1 MRPERRYR
9 MAGTVLAG
17 LLMAF
22 SVETE
27 VRAEEAS
34 TIEMLQQP
42 EMPIGNVG
50 GEAHADPFTGAA
62 TMSIP
67 IEVPPGR
74 NGIQPSSLRP

>member
-42 EMPIGNVG
+42 EMPIGNV
-50 GEAHADPFTGAA
+50 
-62 TMSIP
+62 SIP
-67 IEVPPGR
+67 IGGR
-74 NGIQPSSLRP
+74 GPRGSLYWRSHDEHSH